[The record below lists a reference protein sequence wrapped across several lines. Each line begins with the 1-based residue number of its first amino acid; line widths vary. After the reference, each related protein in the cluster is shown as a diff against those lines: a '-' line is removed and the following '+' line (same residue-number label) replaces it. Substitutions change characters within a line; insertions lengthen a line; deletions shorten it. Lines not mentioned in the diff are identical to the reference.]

1 MGPKADLKP
10 EYKNVLARSDSHVD
24 MDFDIKFILISTY

>member
-24 MDFDIKFILISTY
+24 MDFDTINSN